1 MADFKNTTKRHA
13 IGVNMVTRVV
23 YHLHKDSSISEW
35 KINGTHIFGRS
46 NRKITGIN
54 GLLEKV
60 VLFDRLGRFKRFIS
74 FHLHFFC
81 VVVLVP
87 NRFII

>member
-1 MADFKNTTKRHA
+1 MYNDMPRLDYLFQFL
-13 IGVNMVTRVV
+13 IDSVVV

-35 KINGTHIFGRS
+35 KINGTHIFVRP

-60 VLFDRLGRFKRFIS
+60 VLFDRLERF
-74 FHLHFFC
+74 
-81 VVVLVP
+81 
-87 NRFII
+87 

>member
-1 MADFKNTTKRHA
+1 MFLFHRLRDRGFLCRFVLNDET
-13 IGVNMVTRVV
+13 MVV

-35 KINGTHIFGRS
+35 KINGTHIFGRP

-60 VLFDRLGRFKRFIS
+60 VLFDP
-74 FHLHFFC
+74 
-81 VVVLVP
+81 LVS
-87 NRFII
+87 NGLFRSIYTFSGL